1 MNGREDKN
9 PTAFAAMH
17 RRTCTSSEMAE
28 DTYDD
33 AILPN
38 LDMVPDGRSLDDGV
52 RAYVDVISYL
62 HGIIV
67 EVSAISLIWR
77 SAKESA

>member
-1 MNGREDKN
+1 
-9 PTAFAAMH
+9 
-17 RRTCTSSEMAE
+17 MAE

-38 LDMVPDGRSLDDGV
+38 LDMVPDGRSFDDGV
-52 RAYVDVISYL
+52 SAYVDVISYL

-67 EVSAISLIWR
+67 EGPPVCLVWR
-77 SAKESA
+77 SEQRV